1 MWIYSL
7 SKLYLLLLPGSAL
20 WIVSRLMA
28 STSREE
34 RVGSGEYVVIRW
46 ASKLMIVFG
55 LLGVLV
61 SLLNPIG
68 ILLVP
73 FLLLT
78 VLSILFYTIRI
89 SRENF
94 VSSLVYAVLDRVPIA
109 WTAQAIANQ
118 SSWLTRGRFLKL
130 TRLLDAGQSLSTA
143 AKESRLN
150 VPIVLRMQL
159 ANDSMSEGDVVE
171 LEGVLEQEDA
181 YRSAAR
187 EWLDSLMYSLVIGT
201 VLSFGAAAL
210 LFNLK
215 RLDRGLAQSTDSIP
229 VTWIG
234 RDFLFEHSQNLMLG
248 LVLLGIGG
256 ILLLFVAAL
265 YYLELLPRGATLFY
279 WGHRRF
285 DLATTQLALGRALQK
300 GSSWESALTRMREQH
315 PFGRYRRAAK
325 NCLVRFRNGQRWD
338 QALIPLG
345 GLSELK
351 VSPAETLEESDIGRS
366 LVQQSRDLINRC
378 TTSWLWMSRLVIPL
392 GMIVIGAGLAALA
405 IMVIGFMNSLM
416 LV

>member
-78 VLSILFYTIRI
+78 VLSILFYTIRM

-150 VPIVLRMQL
+150 VP
-159 ANDSMSEGDVVE
+159 
-171 LEGVLEQEDA
+171 
-181 YRSAAR
+181 
-187 EWLDSLMYSLVIGT
+187 
-201 VLSFGAAAL
+201 SF
-210 LFNLK
+210 
-215 RLDRGLAQSTDSIP
+215 
-229 VTWIG
+229 
-234 RDFLFEHSQNLMLG
+234 FECS
-248 LVLLGIGG
+248 
-256 ILLLFVAAL
+256 
-265 YYLELLPRGATLFY
+265 
-279 WGHRRF
+279 
-285 DLATTQLALGRALQK
+285 
-300 GSSWESALTRMREQH
+300 
-315 PFGRYRRAAK
+315 
-325 NCLVRFRNGQRWD
+325 
-338 QALIPLG
+338 
-345 GLSELK
+345 
-351 VSPAETLEESDIGRS
+351 
-366 LVQQSRDLINRC
+366 
-378 TTSWLWMSRLVIPL
+378 
-392 GMIVIGAGLAALA
+392 
-405 IMVIGFMNSLM
+405 
-416 LV
+416 